1 MNLKF
6 TFHFVVYWIFCG
18 TFHLHA
24 QQEELVSRFYTMKDG
39 LPDQGVNCVMQD
51 SHGFIWL
58 GTFSGLCKFDGL
70 RFTTYR
76 NNPFFANSLRSNEIA
91 SILEDKQGRLW
102 IGHTQGVD
110 LFDPQTEQFYLHW
123 PDSGLD
129 ARISE
134 LRERNDGKIWICAG
148 MGLYVAD
155 PETLQISKFTKSPP
169 AEVWD
174 VAETRDGSVAYA
186 AGDSGFYY
194 LDTRTGETSHYTRD
208 PLNAKSATYMCRT
221 VLVDSLD
228 RIWVATTEGFELF
241 NPQEKSFRHYPT
253 KSAVLTILENSEG
266 NFWLGCLDGLY
277 SFNPANGNLEKL
289 PNDFLIRSVIK
300 DRQGSLWVGSLD
312 GLQQLH
318 TKNRKLTVSNRFGTR
333 VGSMLK
339 DNNDNVWIVGVTN
352 HGPSIESSVFRL
364 NPHSKTVSS
373 WKWIPEPPP
382 ELKQF
387 NMTSLFL
394 DNDKNVWITSAGQ
407 IGKFDTKDNAFKI
420 QKVKGSVAAPLSSF
434 MDSYGTVWFGSWNGV
449 YKCEPESLTNERLI
463 SAPRHTTYTFLEDS
477 SQNLWIGTHTGLVR
491 YNLGTSE
498 INVFYKRSGDRQSL
512 SNNTVFD
519 LMMDKDQTIWVGTG
533 GGLHKMIKGTENGVP
548 KFMNW
553 RSTQSDLP
561 NDDVYCIVDG
571 GDGTLWLTCGNMISH
586 FDPEKN
592 TFRNYDN
599 NDGLSGGTFRGRAY
613 LPGYGLRSRDG
624 TIYLGNAEGVIVFHP
639 DSIETNTFIPPIRLT
654 GFSIHNQPVPVD
666 GTDTDTLSSVS
677 PLTKGISY
685 TDEILLTY
693 DQNDFN
699 LEFSALN
706 FVNPEQNRYKYKLDP
721 YEKEW
726 IETNATN
733 PLARYTN
740 ISPGKYTFRVIGS
753 NNDGVWNEQGATL
766 SIIITHPWWQ
776 TWWAYSLYALLLT
789 GILLSWRNY
798 ENKRLALK
806 HRAQHLGEIDHLK
819 TRFFTNISHEFRT
832 PLTLI
837 LGPLKDM
844 HHGTFKGD
852 VKQVL
857 PVMIRNGQRLLRL
870 INQLLDLSKL
880 EVGKMELHPKPMD
893 LVRFLRETASS
904 YESQAAEKKIKYFFY
919 PEVQQLTAYADP
931 EKLEKV
937 VHNLLSNA
945 FKFTK
950 EQGEVILNLKLQEKQ
965 WAAITVQDTGVG
977 IPKGDLDKIFDRFY
991 QVDSSQTREHEGS
1004 GLGMALAK
1012 ELVTLHHG
1020 KISVE
1025 SIEGKG
1031 TIFTVLLPLGKA
1043 HPEQESIVDLP
1054 DGKERALAESLSD
1067 NNMVSLSE
1075 KSEETAFTAN
1085 HGPTL
1090 LIVEDNADMRDYIRR
1105 TLSSNYQITEA
1116 QNGKEGF
1123 KIAGDIIPDLII
1135 SDIMMPEMD
1144 GYKLCEKI
1152 KTTELTSHVP
1162 VILLTAKADRE
1173 SRLTGLETGA
1183 DDYLPK
1189 PFDAD
1194 ELKLIVH
1201 NHIEARNKMKE
1212 KFGREVTLE
1221 PQDITISSFDER
1233 FIKKVLDIIEQH
1245 MDDENFSI
1253 EELSRE
1259 AGYSNMHLYRKI
1271 KALSGQTPSQFLRT
1285 IRLKRAAALLMNASD
1300 NITQIAFSVGFSS
1313 LSYFNKCFKEQFG
1326 ITPSKFASSN
1336 KG

>member
-1 MNLKF
+1 MVN
-6 TFHFVVYWIFCG
+6 G
-18 TFHLHA
+18 T
-24 QQEELVSRFYTMKDG
+24 
-39 LPDQGVNCVMQD
+39 
-51 SHGFIWL
+51 
-58 GTFSGLCKFDGL
+58 
-70 RFTTYR
+70 
-76 NNPFFANSLRSNEIA
+76 
-91 SILEDKQGRLW
+91 
-102 IGHTQGVD
+102 
-110 LFDPQTEQFYLHW
+110 
-123 PDSGLD
+123 
-129 ARISE
+129 
-134 LRERNDGKIWICAG
+134 
-148 MGLYVAD
+148 
-155 PETLQISKFTKSPP
+155 
-169 AEVWD
+169 
-174 VAETRDGSVAYA
+174 
-186 AGDSGFYY
+186 
-194 LDTRTGETSHYTRD
+194 
-208 PLNAKSATYMCRT
+208 
-221 VLVDSLD
+221 
-228 RIWVATTEGFELF
+228 
-241 NPQEKSFRHYPT
+241 
-253 KSAVLTILENSEG
+253 TIEN
-266 NFWLGCLDGLY
+266 
-277 SFNPANGNLEKL
+277 
-289 PNDFLIRSVIK
+289 
-300 DRQGSLWVGSLD
+300 
-312 GLQQLH
+312 
-318 TKNRKLTVSNRFGTR
+318 
-333 VGSMLK
+333 
-339 DNNDNVWIVGVTN
+339 
-352 HGPSIESSVFRL
+352 SVFRL
-364 NPHSKTVSS
+364 NPQSKVVSN
-373 WKWIPEPPP
+373 WKWIPAPPP

-394 DNDKNVWITSAGQ
+394 DKDKNVWITSAGQ
-407 IGKFDTKDNAFKI
+407 IGKFDTQDNAFKT

-434 MDSYGTVWFGSWNGV
+434 MDSYGTIWFGSWHGV
-449 YKCEPESLTNERLI
+449 YKCEPKTLSNERLI

-477 SQNLWIGTHTGLVR
+477 SQNLWIGTHNGLVR
-491 YNLGTSE
+491 YNLRTSE
-498 INVFYKRSGDRQSL
+498 LNVFYKESADRQSL
-512 SNNTVFD
+512 SNNTVYH

-533 GGLHKMIKGTENGVP
+533 GGLHQMIKGTENGVP
-548 KFMNW
+548 KFTNW
-553 RSTQSDLP
+553 RTSQSGLP

-599 NDGLSGGTFRGRAY
+599 NDGLSGGTLRGRAY
-613 LPGYGLRSRDG
+613 LPGHGLRSRDG
-624 TIYLGNAEGVIVFHP
+624 TIYLGNLEGVIVFHP
-639 DSIETNTFIPPIRLT
+639 DSIETNTFIPPVKFT

-666 GTDTDTLSSVS
+666 GTDNDTLSSVKA
-677 PLTKGISY
+677 LTKNVSY
-685 TDEILLTY
+685 TDEILLTF
-693 DQNDFN
+693 DQNDFHI
-699 LEFSALN
+699 EFSALN
-706 FVNPEQNRYKYKLDP
+706 FVNPERNLYKYKLDP
-721 YEKEW
+721 YEKGW

-753 NNDGVWNEQGATL
+753 NNDGVWNEKGATL
-766 SIIITHPWWQ
+766 MITITPPWWQ
-776 TWWAYSLYALLLT
+776 TWWAYSLYALLFA
-789 GILLSWRNY
+789 GMLLSWRNY

-806 HRAQHLGEIDHLK
+806 HRAEHLGELDHLK
-819 TRFFTNISHEFRT
+819 TLFFTNISHEFRT
-832 PLTLI
+832 PITLI
-837 LGPLKDM
+837 LGPLKEM
-844 HHGTFKGD
+844 YNGTFQGD
-852 VKQVL
+852 VKPVL
-857 PVMIRNGQRLLRL
+857 GVMIRNAQRLLRL

-880 EVGKMELHPKPMD
+880 EVGKMELHTKPMD
-893 LVRFLRETASS
+893 LVQFLRETASS

-919 PEVQQLTAYADP
+919 PEVQQLTAYADS

-945 FKFTK
+945 FKFTQ
-950 EQGEVILNLKLQEKQ
+950 EGGEVILNLKLQEKQ

-1031 TIFTVLLPLGKA
+1031 TIFTVLLPVGKA
-1043 HPEQESIVDLP
+1043 HPETESMVDVP
-1054 DGKERALAESLSD
+1054 DEKERALAESLSD
-1067 NNMVSLSE
+1067 NKMVSLSE
-1075 KSEETAFTAN
+1075 NSEETAVTAN

-1090 LIVEDNADMRDYIRR
+1090 LIVEDNRDMRDYIRR
-1105 TLSSNYQITEA
+1105 TLSGNYQITEA
-1116 QNGKEGF
+1116 QNGKEGL

-1221 PQDITISSFDER
+1221 PQDISISSFDER

-1253 EELSRE
+1253 EELSRK

-1326 ITPSKFASSN
+1326 MTPSKFAASKS
-1336 KG
+1336 G